1 MSHISVLSKEI
12 SELIAAGEVIERP
25 ASVIKEIIENAVD
38 AGAKHITVEI
48 KRGGT
53 TYMRVTDDGCGIQP
67 EDVPTAFLR
76 HATSKISVKDDLD
89 KIYTLGF
96 RGEALASISAVA
108 KVSLITKRKE
118 EDFGIKYDIKGSVP
132 DGNPE
137 QIGCPDGTTIVV
149 RDLFYNVPVR
159 QRFMKKDVSE
169 ANAVSQIVQKIAL
182 SHPEI
187 AFQMIRDNR
196 MEFCTDGSN
205 NLYAVIYAIY
215 GKDFAHDMIPVDF
228 DDGYLNVTGYT
239 CKPLYAKS
247 SRLFQNFFI
256 NGRYVRSRTCSAALE
271 SAYENLIMS
280 GKFPSCVL
288 MISLNASDIDV
299 NVHPTKAE
307 VRFTNEKNVL
317 DGLYFGVKNALMQ
330 SGLIYEFHIKPQK
343 PVTDWTAPIPNDT
356 VFEQKTF
363 SEVTDT
369 VDSHIDEEE
378 YVPFESVIT
387 NDLNKSG
394 SISITSP
401 VLENSSNYTRED
413 SNKREN
419 IFVDLSEI
427 KSELKS
433 KEQTSDK
440 QTLQKKQNDVI
451 NKTQC
456 KKNECI
462 SDSADKD
469 NFLYNETHL
478 EKELKNHKNNNAN
491 NIDVIKKETVPVR
504 VVGEIFK
511 NYIIAEAEEKL
522 LIFDKHAAHERVIF
536 EKLKAGTAGHY
547 KQMLMT
553 PIKIILSAEE
563 IDTLQNNKELL
574 SGMGFSFE
582 YKDFQNVFVTEVP
595 TFAEGLNIE
604 EMVLEIAHNMAI
616 GKTNPNPAYLDD
628 TLHTIAC
635 KAAIKANDHNELIE
649 LQKLAEEVYNN
660 ENIRHCPHGR
670 PVMFVIT
677 KHELEKQFRRI

>member
-53 TYMRVTDDGCGIQP
+53 TYMRVTDDGCGIHP

-89 KIYTLGF
+89 RIYTLGF

-108 KVSLITKRKE
+108 KVSLITKRRE
-118 EDFGIKYDIKGSVP
+118 ENFGTKYDINGSVP
-132 DGNPE
+132 DGEPE
-137 QIGCPDGTTIVV
+137 QVGCPDGTTIVI

-169 ANAVSQIVQKIAL
+169 ANAVSQIVQKISL

-187 AFQMIRDNR
+187 AFQMIRDNK

-205 NLYAVIYAIY
+205 NLYSVIYAIY
-215 GKDFAHDMIPVDF
+215 GKEFAHDMVPVDF

-256 NGRYVRSRTCSAALE
+256 NGRYVRSRTCSTALE

-288 MISLNASDIDV
+288 MISINASDVDV

-307 VRFTNEKNVL
+307 VRFTNEKNVA
-317 DGLYFGVKNALMQ
+317 DGLYFGIKNALMQ
-330 SGLIYEFHIKPQK
+330 SGLIYEFRIQPSKS
-343 PVTDWTAPIPNDT
+343 VTDWTAPIPNDSA
-356 VFEQKTF
+356 FEQKTF
-363 SEVTDT
+363 PEASDT
-369 VDSHIDEEE
+369 VDSFVEE
-378 YVPFESVIT
+378 YVPFESVVT
-387 NDLNKSG
+387 DDLNKNNKLASG
-394 SISITSP
+394 NSSISITSP
-401 VLENSSNYTRED
+401 VSENSNYTRED
-413 SNKREN
+413 SKERED
-419 IFVDLSEI
+419 IFVDLSEL
-427 KSELKS
+427 KVMESES
-433 KEQTSDK
+433 NEQI
-440 QTLQKKQNDVI
+440 LQKNQEDVI
-451 NKTQC
+451 NEIEC
-456 KKNECI
+456 KKDDYT
-462 SDSADKD
+462 SDLTDKD
-469 NFLYNETHL
+469 NFVYDKSHL
-478 EKELKNHKNNNAN
+478 GKELKNHDNNGTD
-491 NIDVIKKETVPVR
+491 IIKKEAVPVK

-511 NYIIAEAEEKL
+511 NYILAEAEEKL

-536 EKLKAGTAGHY
+536 EKLRSGTAGYY
-547 KQMLMT
+547 KQMLMS

-563 IDTLQNNKELL
+563 IDALQNNKKLL

-595 TFAEGLNIE
+595 TFAEGLDIE
-604 EMVLEIAHNMAI
+604 EIVMEIAHNMVI

-635 KAAIKANDHNELIE
+635 KAAIKANDHNEIIE
-649 LQKLAEEVYNN
+649 LQKLSEEVYNN

>member
-1 MSHISVLSKEI
+1 MAHISVLSKEI

-25 ASVIKEIIENAVD
+25 ASVIKEVIENAVD

-48 KRGGT
+48 KHGGT
-53 TYMRVTDDGCGIQP
+53 TYMRITDDGCGIQP

-76 HATSKISVKDDLD
+76 HATSKISAKDDLD

-108 KVSLITKRKE
+108 KVSLITKRRDD
-118 EDFGIKYDIKGSVP
+118 DFGTKYDINGSVP
-132 DGNPE
+132 DGEPE
-137 QIGCPDGTTIVV
+137 QIGCPDGTTIVI

-215 GKDFAHDMIPVDF
+215 GKEFAHDMVPVDF
-228 DDGYLNVTGYT
+228 DDGYINVTGYT

-256 NGRYVRSRTCSAALE
+256 NGRYVRSRTCSTALE

-307 VRFTNEKNVL
+307 VRFTNEKNVS
-317 DGLYFGVKNALMQ
+317 DGLYFGIKNALMQ
-330 SGLIYEFHIKPQK
+330 SGLIYEFRIQPPK
-343 PVTDWTAPIPNDT
+343 PVTDWTAPIPDDT
-356 VFEQKTF
+356 AFEQKTF
-363 SEVTDT
+363 LEAPVPVNS
-369 VDSHIDEEE
+369 SAEE
-378 YVPFESVIT
+378 YVPFESVI
-387 NDLNKSG
+387 NDNLNKNNKLASG
-394 SISITSP
+394 NNSISITSP
-401 VLENSSNYTRED
+401 VLENSSDYARED
-413 SNKREN
+413 SKEKEN
-419 IFVDLSEI
+419 VFVDLSELDV
-427 KSELKS
+427 SESETDRQAEQINQENIVS
-433 KEQTSDK
+433 KTECNKDTHAADSSD
-440 QTLQKKQNDVI
+440 LP
-451 NKTQC
+451 
-456 KKNECI
+456 
-462 SDSADKD
+462 DKD
-469 NFLYNETHL
+469 YDYNYDSTQPE
-478 EKELKNHKNNNAN
+478 EESKNNNPN
-491 NIDVIKKETVPVR
+491 VIKKDTLPVR

-511 NYIIAEAEEKL
+511 NYILAEAEDKL
-522 LIFDKHAAHERVIF
+522 LIFDKHAAHERVLF
-536 EKLKAGTAGHY
+536 EKLKSGTVGQDR
-547 KQMLMT
+547 QMLMT

-563 IDTLQNNKELL
+563 IDALQNNKELL
-574 SGMGFSFE
+574 SGMGFSLE

-595 TFAEGLNIE
+595 TFTEGLSIE
-604 EMVLEIAHNMAI
+604 EIVSEIAHNMVI

-635 KAAIKANDHNELIE
+635 KAAIKANDKNELIE